1 MQATLILLVISAAIL
16 CAQATD
22 SKIYRPQSCGR
33 CYYGDFKGKQG
44 PPGPKV

>member
-1 MQATLILLVISAAIL
+1 MQTTLILLVIGAAIL

-22 SKIYRPQSCGR
+22 YDDYRLPSCGR
-33 CYYGDFKGKQG
+33 CDFRDFKGRQG